1 MSCGPRSHPRPRSRA
16 VSLRWHRA
24 QGPSA
29 RRRRDR
35 GRGGERERED
45 ETGAPWNQTS
55 ARHPLRLAAD
65 AVLIFVYLFKPA
77 VLEPRQYVALDP
89 SSAVVLD
96 ICLLVQ
102 GIKIAEMNY
111 CLGSALADCSMPCSA
126 ITRSSCLLFL
136 LCKKRW

>member
-1 MSCGPRSHPRPRSRA
+1 M
-16 VSLRWHRA
+16 
-24 QGPSA
+24 
-29 RRRRDR
+29 
-35 GRGGERERED
+35 
-45 ETGAPWNQTS
+45 
-55 ARHPLRLAAD
+55 
-65 AVLIFVYLFKPA
+65 

-126 ITRSSCLLFL
+126 ITLVLQLHVLPVC
-136 LCKKRW
+136 CCCYVKKDGDKRNARQHYFHGPWHKETKFIKLYGIFIYHVYN